1 MPALPAFLRRPS
13 RALREA
19 DLLARHGRRLV
30 HRRRDL
36 LGAGAQSDLD
46 GHLGRL
52 EGAIRDGDEEAAR
65 EASERLDPLL
75 VRLSHHRDEAGWR
88 ENCEVILMAIVVAV
102 AVRAYFFQPFKI
114 PTGSMQPTLNGII
127 ARPVAAGKP
136 APGAVRGFFEGFFLG
151 RSFLEVRATADDRIA
166 SFREYERPLF
176 GFLSFYKQ
184 TGTQIVCDSGRTYDV
199 GLTFGNVPVA
209 SVDVT
214 GGGGY
219 GTREGTF
226 GLRRG
231 QTLRAGEVFLR
242 GYIETGDQVFVDK
255 LTYHFRAPRR
265 DDVFVFRTTGIT
277 GIPMSDPNVRSQF
290 YIKRLAGVPGDT
302 LRIAA
307 PELFINGRRA
317 EGFGYGRV
325 MSGTRERPNQGYRG
339 YANLMHLATPAD
351 TFTAPADGYIA
362 LGDNSYNSA
371 DSRFWGPVPARNLVG
386 RGLFVYWP
394 FTRHWGII
402 R

>member
-1 MPALPAFLRRPS
+1 MPALTAFLRRPS

-36 LGAGAQSDLD
+36 LGDAALADLN
-46 GHLGRL
+46 GHLDRL
-52 EGAIRDGDEEAAR
+52 ERGVRDGDEPAAR
-65 EASERLDPLL
+65 EASEQLDPLL
-75 VRLSHHRDEAGWR
+75 VRLSHHRDEANWR

-127 ARPVAAGKP
+127 ARPLAAERP
-136 APGAVRGFFEGFFLG
+136 APGAVRGFFEGLFLG
-151 RSFLEVRATADDRIA
+151 RSFLEVRAVADDRIVE
-166 SFREYERPLF
+166 FREYERPLF

-184 TGTQIVCDSGRTYDV
+184 TGTHIICESRRVYDAA
-199 GLTFGNVPVA
+199 LTFGNVPA
-209 SVDVT
+209 ATVDVT
-214 GGGGY
+214 GGGY
-219 GTREGTF
+219 AAREGTF

-231 QTLRAGEVFLR
+231 QALRAGEVFLR

-255 LTYHFRAPRR
+255 LTYHFRAPQR
-265 DDVFVFRTTGIT
+265 DDVFVFRTTGIA
-277 GIPMSDPNVRSQF
+277 GIPMSDPNVHSQF

-307 PELFINGRRA
+307 PELFVNGRRA
-317 EGFGYGRV
+317 EGYGYGRV

-339 YANLMHLATPAD
+339 YANMMHLASPED
-351 TFTAPADGYIA
+351 TFTAPSDGYIA

>member
-1 MPALPAFLRRPS
+1 MSALTALFRRPS
-13 RALREA
+13 RYLREA

-36 LGAGAQSDLD
+36 LGEAALADLD
-46 GHLGRL
+46 GHLDRL
-52 EGAIRDGDEEAAR
+52 EKAVRDGDERGAR

-75 VRLSHHRDEAGWR
+75 VRLSHDRNEANWR
-88 ENCEVILMAIVVAV
+88 ENCEVILMAIVVAA
-102 AVRAYFFQPFKI
+102 AVRAYVFQPFKI

-127 ARPVAAGKP
+127 ARPVAADRP
-136 APGAVRGFFEGFFLG
+136 APGLVRGFFEGFFVG
-151 RSFLEVRATADDRIA
+151 RSFLELKAEVDDRIVDL
-166 SFREYERPLF
+166 REYERPLF

-184 TGTQIVCDSGRTYDV
+184 TGTRILCESGRVYDAA
-199 GLTFGNVPVA
+199 LTFGNVPVA
-209 SVDVT
+209 QVDG

-219 GTREGTF
+219 APREGTF

-231 QTLRAGEVFLR
+231 QTIRAGEPFLR
-242 GYIETGDQVFVDK
+242 GTIETGDQVFVDK

-265 DDVFVFRTTGIT
+265 DDVFVFRTTGIAGIST
-277 GIPMSDPNVRSQF
+277 GDVNVRSQF

-302 LRIAA
+302 LRVAA
-307 PELFINGRRA
+307 PELFINNRRA
-317 EGFGYGRV
+317 EGYGYHRV
-325 MSGTRERPNQGYRG
+325 MSGSREKPNQGYRG
-339 YANLMHLATPAD
+339 YGNLAHLGSPDD
-351 TFTAPADGYIA
+351 TITAPADGYIA
-362 LGDNSYNSA
+362 MGDNSYNSL

-386 RGLFVYWP
+386 RGFFVYWP

>member
-1 MPALPAFLRRPS
+1 MPALPAFFRRSPRS
-13 RALREA
+13 LREA

-36 LGAGAQSDLD
+36 LGEAALADLD
-46 GHLGRL
+46 GHLARL
-52 EGAIRDGDEEAAR
+52 ERAVRERDEPAAR
-65 EASERLDPLL
+65 EASGRLDPLL
-75 VRLSHHRDEAGWR
+75 VRLSHHRDEANWR

-127 ARPVAAGKP
+127 ARPVAADKP
-136 APGAVRGFFEGFFLG
+136 APGVVGGFFQGFFLG
-151 RSFLEVRATADDRIA
+151 RSYLEVRATADDRIA
-166 SFREYERPLF
+166 AFREYERPLF

-184 TGTQIVCDSGRTYDV
+184 TGTQIICQSGRIYDA
-199 GLTFGNVPVA
+199 GLTFGNVPQAILDGDRGV
-209 SVDVT
+209 
-214 GGGGY
+214 
-219 GTREGTF
+219 EGTF
-226 GLRRG
+226 RLRRG
-231 QTLRAGEVFLR
+231 QSIRAGETFLR

-277 GIPMSDPNVRSQF
+277 GIPMSDPNVLSQF

-317 EGFGYGRV
+317 EGYGYNQV
-325 MSGTRERPNQGYRG
+325 MSGTREQPNRGYRG
-339 YANLMHLATPAD
+339 YGNLPSAARLVTPTE
-351 TFTAPADGYIA
+351 TFTAPPDGYIA
-362 LGDNSYNSA
+362 LGDNSYNSL
-371 DSRFWGPVPARNLVG
+371 DSRYWGPVPARNLVG
-386 RGLFVYWP
+386 RGFFVYWP
-394 FTRHWGII
+394 FTRHWGLI